1 VRVRELDR
9 LAIWS
14 SEELLF
20 DDRELVAGIFGS
32 REVGFERDAVPVGF
46 LALVDFEVGL
56 EEVLV
61 LAS

>member
-1 VRVRELDR
+1 MRVRELDR

-14 SEELLF
+14 SEEFLF
-20 DDRELVAGIFGS
+20 NDRELVAGIFRS
-32 REVGFERDAVPVGF
+32 REVGFERDAVPVGL
-46 LALVDFEVGL
+46 LAFGHLEVGL